1 MKINSKII
9 LSIVTIVAFF
19 YLASVVYISYIARE
33 RSITDAQNLAKKEVE
48 SFANFVK
55 SELNTDLGLVR
66 GLAEGF
72 SAYDDYADY
81 SLRETHN
88 KMMKNVFNKTKN
100 ALALWVSWEL
110 YAIDSTYTKTH
121 GRQTLE
127 FFRENGE
134 IKNRRAYRDMDS
146 PNEESMYY
154 AVKSDPQEIITDPYY
169 YSYNAQDSVLE
180 ASVSAPIM
188 HYNLFVGIVGL
199 DVSLSRFFNLIKNIH
214 PFKNSI
220 AFLVSNNGTIIA
232 HPQKEFVGKKIKDI
246 YPKLV
251 IDNDLESKIKL
262 GVKTSFK
269 STINKFSGM
278 QSIQLHPFKIGN
290 SNIPWAVGL
299 IIPENEVVKE
309 GENAF
314 IITLIIGIIGLII
327 LIVIITITMNRLTSP
342 VEQSTYVLKKIGEG
356 VINDNLKMKVKRKD
370 EFGAISKAVNNV
382 IDMLTGIIIY
392 AHEISRGNLKA
403 TYKTQSKN
411 DILGSALKEM
421 QNSLE
426 IVKQEEE
433 LRKKEQEIRTW
444 ASTGL
449 AKIGDIVRQNYDNQ
463 DKMLYNALSNLVKYM
478 DASTGGFFMLSEDQ
492 SGNKFMELR
501 ATFAYEREEEEHDI
515 KKFPV
520 NEGFIGRV
528 YQTKSVITIDE
539 IPETYLKIKSG
550 LGSAPPRYLTLVPVL
565 IKNEIIGI
573 IEISNFHKFKDY
585 EIEFLKNI
593 TQSFANSISSYLNQK
608 QNNEFLKMQK
618 EQTLL
623 LKENERKALESLKEL
638 QNQQRKVLQREVKIN
653 SLLEAINKS
662 VLVVYYSPNG
672 IITDINNKF
681 VNFIGIKKETILG
694 SKQGDFEMTENMNY
708 NKKELWK
715 KILEGKETVTIQQNL
730 KIENKTFKLLS
741 SYSPIFDE
749 KGNVEQ
755 IINIAQEIEE

>member
-19 YLASVVYISYIARE
+19 YLASVLYISYIARQ
-33 RSITDAQNLAKKEVE
+33 RSINDAQNLAKKEIE
-48 SFANFVK
+48 SFANYVK

-72 SAYDDYADY
+72 SAYDNYATY
-81 SLRETHN
+81 SLREVHN
-88 KMMKNVFNKTKN
+88 EMMKNVFNKTKN

-110 YAIDSTYTKTH
+110 YAIDSSYTKTH

-134 IKNRRAYRDMDS
+134 IKSRRGYRDMDS
-146 PNEESMYY
+146 PNVESMYY

-169 YSYNAQDSVLE
+169 YSYNAQDSILE

-199 DVSLSRFFNLIKNIH
+199 DVSLSRFFSLIKNVH

-232 HPQKEFVGKKIKDI
+232 HPKKEFVGKKIKDV

-251 IDNDLESKIKL
+251 IDNDLVSKIKL
-262 GVKTSFK
+262 GIKTSFK

-278 QSIQLHPFKIGN
+278 QSIQLHPFRIGN
-290 SNIPWAVGL
+290 SNIPWAVWL
-299 IIPENEVVKE
+299 IVPENEVVKE

-314 IITLIIGIIGLII
+314 IITLIIGIIGLIL
-327 LIVIITITMNRLTSP
+327 LIAIITITMNRLTAP
-342 VEQSTYVLKKIGEG
+342 VEQSTYVLKKMGEG
-356 VINDNLKMKVKRKD
+356 VINDNLKMKVKRND
-370 EFGAISKAVNNV
+370 EFGAIAKAVNNV

-392 AHEISRGNLKA
+392 AHEISKGNLKA

-411 DILGSALKEM
+411 DILGGALKEM

-426 IVKQEEE
+426 IVQQEEE

-444 ASTGL
+444 ISTGL
-449 AKIGDIVRQNYDNQ
+449 AKIGNIVRTNYDNQ
-463 DKMLYNALSNLVKYM
+463 DKMLYEALSNLVKYM
-478 DASTGGFFMLSEDQ
+478 DASTGGFFMLNDDQ

-501 ATFAYEREEEEHDI
+501 ATFAYEREEEQTI
-515 KKFPV
+515 KKFPMD
-520 NEGFIGRV
+520 EGFIGRV
-528 YQTKSVITIDE
+528 CQTKTVLTIDG
-539 IPETYLKIKSG
+539 IPDSYLKVKSG
-550 LGSAPPRYLTLVPVL
+550 LGSAPPRFLTLVPVL

-585 EIEFLKNI
+585 EIEFLQNI
-593 TQSFANSISSYLNQK
+593 TQSFANSIGSYLNQK
-608 QNNEFLKMQK
+608 QNNEFLIMQK
-618 EQTLL
+618 KQTLL

-638 QNQQRKVLQREVKIN
+638 QNQQQKVLKREIKIN
-653 SLLEAINKS
+653 SLLKAINKS
-662 VLVVYYSPNG
+662 VFVIYYSPNG
-672 IITDINNKF
+672 TITDINKKLTEH
-681 VNFIGIKKETILG
+681 IGIKKRNNTGI
-694 SKQGDFEMTENMNY
+694 T
-708 NKKELWK
+708 
-715 KILEGKETVTIQQNL
+715 
-730 KIENKTFKLLS
+730 
-741 SYSPIFDE
+741 
-749 KGNVEQ
+749 
-755 IINIAQEIEE
+755 AR